1 MFDNFEKTA
10 AHIAAAIFGWV
21 FLSLPKVVKKEMS
34 WLSMLASIG
43 LAGVVGF
50 IAGSL
55 LTYAFPQWPTN
66 VVCSIT
72 SILGAT
78 CQHWMNRFQRF
89 ANRAADQVENAAL
102 NKKEKQK

>member
-1 MFDNFEKTA
+1 MFENFEKTA
-10 AHIAAAIFGWV
+10 AHIAAAILGWV
-21 FLSLPKVVKKEMS
+21 FLSLPKVIKKEMS

-50 IAGSL
+50 IAGSV
-55 LTYAFPQWPTN
+55 LTYALPRWPTN

-78 CQHWMNRFQRF
+78 CQHWMFRFQRF
-89 ANRAADQVENAAL
+89 ARRAADKVENAAL
-102 NKKEKQK
+102 RKPAKPK

>member
-1 MFDNFEKTA
+1 MFENFEKTA
-10 AHIAAAIFGWV
+10 AHVAAAILGWV

-34 WLSMLASIG
+34 WLTMLASIG

-50 IAGSL
+50 IAGSV
-55 LTYAFPQWPTN
+55 LTYALPQWPTN

-78 CQHWMNRFQRF
+78 CQHWMNRFQYF
-89 ANRAADQVENAAL
+89 ANRAADKVEQAAL
-102 NKKEKQK
+102 DESEKPK